1 MLRGGNRAGLTL
13 GAINTQAKRFV
24 YRIST
29 LVRTAR
35 IHAMSNQAM
44 NYSLTVAANTSTKLV
59 QLLGTVSL
67 IGEGEVVH
75 VNEFRL
81 KVDRAMTRQIQ
92 LLNDYM
98 HERGLGGFIVDGAV
112 QAEEWRAVI
121 TVLMD
126 AEEVVE
132 EADNSAK
139 LNLVLSDAGVGHVR
153 FAPPLRLRTGTLGH
167 VFGGEGQ
174 SVRIAAGRAL
184 ALYVRACRALAATQS
199 KRHKT
204 RQVVNLSRVVQ
215 QLVELAD
222 DEPRHHLA
230 LICMKDASLDYQ
242 LRHPVNVCI
251 LALALGHRVG
261 LSRSSLLDLGISCLV
276 ADIGMLDLDQELRE
290 KPGPFTRSERE
301 ELLQHVSDSVQF
313 SIRGRQLDLAARRRS
328 FVAFEHHMGFD
339 ASGYP
344 DALHWEE
351 PHLFS
356 RMFAICEL
364 YDALTTTTPW
374 RNAMLQ
380 DEAMTQVVEQAGHSL
395 DPALVAAFVNMIGRY
410 PLGTAVLLDN
420 GEVGVVYLNHP
431 DPAEASRPIVRVVVD
446 SQGQP
451 VRQARIL
458 DLRDRADGGYER
470 SIVRSVA
477 AESLGIDLKRALYA

>member
-1 MLRGGNRAGLTL
+1 
-13 GAINTQAKRFV
+13 
-24 YRIST
+24 
-29 LVRTAR
+29 
-35 IHAMSNQAM
+35 
-44 NYSLTVAANTSTKLV
+44 
-59 QLLGTVSL
+59 
-67 IGEGEVVH
+67 
-75 VNEFRL
+75 
-81 KVDRAMTRQIQ
+81 MTRQIGM
-92 LLNDYM
+92 LNTYLR
-98 HERGLGGFIVDGAV
+98 ERGLGGFILDGPV
-112 QAEEWRAVI
+112 EAEEWRAVVTI
-121 TVLMD
+121 LME

-132 EADNSAK
+132 EMDASPSMNLR
-139 LNLVLSDAGVGHVR
+139 LNDAGVAHVR

-199 KRHKT
+199 KRHST

-230 LICMKDASLDYQ
+230 LVCMKDASLDYQ

-251 LALALGHRVG
+251 LALALGHRIG
-261 LSRSSLLDLGISCLV
+261 LSRSSLLDLGLSCLV
-276 ADIGMLDLDQELRE
+276 ADIGMLDLDQELRD
-290 KPGPFTRSERE
+290 KPGPFTTAERE
-301 ELLQHVSDSVQF
+301 ELLQHVSDSVLF
-313 SIRGRQLDLAARRRS
+313 SIRGRQLDLAARRRA

-344 DALHWEE
+344 EALHWEE

-374 RNAMLQ
+374 RTARLQ
-380 DEAMTQVVEQAGHSL
+380 DEAMTMIVDEAGRSL

-420 GEVGVVYLNHP
+420 GEVGIVYLNHP

-446 SQGQP
+446 GQGQP
-451 VRQARIL
+451 VRDARIH
-458 DLRDRADGGYER
+458 DLRDRSDAGFER
-470 SIVRSVA
+470 TIVRSVA
-477 AESLGIDLKRALYA
+477 AESLGIDLKRALYM